1 MQEKHKVVFEQFS
14 TTFSPQTL
22 RQWTEMVEKWEAD
35 PKAPN
40 PYEEP
45 VDSEFISFRKERSL
59 TKYIV

>member
-22 RQWTEMVEKWEAD
+22 RQWTEMVKKWEAD
-35 PKAPN
+35 PKAFN

-45 VDSEFISFRKERSL
+45 IDSKSILFRK
-59 TKYIV
+59 KHIFF

>member
-45 VDSEFISFRKERSL
+45 VNSESISFRKAN
-59 TKYIV
+59 IFV

>member
-1 MQEKHKVVFEQFS
+1 MQKKHEAVFEQFS

-22 RQWTEMVEKWEAD
+22 REWTEMVEKWEAD

-45 VDSEFISFRKERSL
+45 VSSEFVSFIKE
-59 TKYIV
+59 KVFV